1 MATAKK
7 TENTQSVAPVKD
19 EAAAQVA
26 AENKNGE
33 EATGEVDDRFVTV
46 PVTLGNGAEIEL
58 QMFRDPMDAGDE
70 VLEYAEQD
78 KFVSYIRGLITPQSK
93 MTMKAKQSTSRDLL
107 EIILPAY
114 QEATQQGEG

>member
-33 EATGEVDDRFVTV
+33 GATGEVDERLVTV
-46 PVTLGNGAEIEL
+46 SVTLGNGADL
-58 QMFRDPMDAGDE
+58 DLKMFRDPMDAGDE
-70 VLEYAEQD
+70 VMEYAEQE

>member
-33 EATGEVDDRFVTV
+33 EATAEVDDRFVTV

>member
-46 PVTLGNGAEIEL
+46 SVTLGNGADL
-58 QMFRDPMDAGDE
+58 DLKMFRDPMDAGDE
-70 VLEYAEQD
+70 VMEYAEQE